1 MLAVV
6 SMGTDSFGLMVVT
19 HRRGPSRALDA
30 WSQITFR
37 ALRGLW
43 SVPPGTGEEIHN
55 V

>member
-6 SMGTDSFGLMVVT
+6 SMVLTLWIDGCYASPS
-19 HRRGPSRALDA
+19 PSRALDA

-43 SVPPGTGEEIHN
+43 SRATGYG
-55 V
+55 